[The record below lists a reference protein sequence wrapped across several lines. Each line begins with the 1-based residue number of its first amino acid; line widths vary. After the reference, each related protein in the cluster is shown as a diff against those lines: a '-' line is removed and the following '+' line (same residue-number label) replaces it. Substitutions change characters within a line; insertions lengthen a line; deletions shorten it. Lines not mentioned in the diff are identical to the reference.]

1 MCAMHMAQFHSNLGA
16 CTQFF
21 VASMGE
27 IPDYATIPMPLLTIF
42 GDVFFDVLE
51 TLQLWV

>member
-1 MCAMHMAQFHSNLGA
+1 
-16 CTQFF
+16 
-21 VASMGE
+21 MGE

-51 TLQLWV
+51 TLQLWVWTLVTSSFR